1 MSRKK
6 TSSRPTEKL
15 SAATALF
22 RRICV
27 FSKII
32 EGILSRRKRLALR
45 GDRFVASLEEAVSA
59 CGRYID
65 TLPKRLRAPEVQDAY
80 MRASQRLLILD
91 YDGTLS
97 PFAKQPWQG
106 APSPVVLSL
115 LSVLAADPRNC
126 VALTSGRT
134 AEHMDRWFGA
144 VEGLWLIAEHGAE
157 LKPRLASA
165 WEHLRSPVSTDWK
178 SPVMPIL
185 EHFVGRT
192 PGSFVEEKKYGLV
205 WHYRMAEPE
214 FGDWLANEL
223 VSMLEAM
230 LAETELRA
238 FRGERIV
245 EVRPVWANKGEAF
258 ERLLDACEH
267 RDFVFA
273 AGDDRTDE
281 DVFERMQDG
290 GWTVHVGPGPTRAA
304 FVVRDFETIREVLQM
319 FAKSDGVS

>member
-1 MSRKK
+1 
-6 TSSRPTEKL
+6 
-15 SAATALF
+15 
-22 RRICV
+22 
-27 FSKII
+27 
-32 EGILSRRKRLALR
+32 
-45 GDRFVASLEEAVSA
+45 
-59 CGRYID
+59 
-65 TLPKRLRAPEVQDAY
+65 

-238 FRGERIV
+238 FREERIV